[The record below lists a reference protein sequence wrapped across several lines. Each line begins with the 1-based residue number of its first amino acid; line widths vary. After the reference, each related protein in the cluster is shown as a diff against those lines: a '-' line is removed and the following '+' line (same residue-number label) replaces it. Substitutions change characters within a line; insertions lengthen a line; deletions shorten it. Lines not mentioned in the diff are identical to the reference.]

1 MFNPLVFVNHL
12 IKQKARA
19 ANELLEPVVFFK
31 YLEGQRYF
39 FSGFEYQC
47 QIRRRDNIEKTKLF
61 KNHFVESFPEM
72 TTSLGTNCRKSR
84 SLRERK
90 KT

>member
-1 MFNPLVFVNHL
+1 MSYWSLF
-12 IKQKARA
+12 
-19 ANELLEPVVFFK
+19 VFFK

-84 SLRERK
+84 SLPERK
-90 KT
+90 T